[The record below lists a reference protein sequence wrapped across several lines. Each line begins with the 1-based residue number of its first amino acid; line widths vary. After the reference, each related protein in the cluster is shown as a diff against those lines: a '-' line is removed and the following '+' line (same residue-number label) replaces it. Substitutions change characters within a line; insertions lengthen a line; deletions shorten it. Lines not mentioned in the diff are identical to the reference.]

1 MVSNINLYLVMDI
14 NLIYLVIYVMA
25 DSLGS
30 AQEIGVYTELSVL
43 NYRRPC
49 LLTIIPGVYNQILI
63 DIWDHL

>member
-30 AQEIGVYTELSVL
+30 AQEIEFYIELLVL
-43 NYRRPC
+43 NNRRPR